1 MSEGSRSY
9 RTEAL
14 VIRHTNFGEADRI
27 LTLYSR
33 EKGKIRVVAKG
44 VRKLKSRKA
53 GHLEPF
59 TRVQLQLAK
68 GRDLPIVTQAETY
81 RSLFKYPKFV
91 GNNRPGG
98 ICPGDPGPIHF

>member
-68 GRDLPIVTQAETY
+68 RAGFTHRNPGRDD
-81 RSLFKYPKFV
+81 RSLFKYPQFV
-91 GNNRPGG
+91 GNHCPGG
-98 ICPGDPGPIHF
+98 ICPGDPGPVYI